1 MGTLVASQIGN
12 SSLGSMYTVF
22 RIFFD
27 RLLAWRSY
35 TTVLLLLRFRSSG
48 LLRSGVRL
56 LAFFLYRV
64 VALAAPSQAPSGLR
78 TRVRR
83 ALRAQRCAWLLA
95 CCGVVALGVGLV
107 GVRAAAQGPVD
118 GAVRGHVS
126 AVCGPYPHQCIAR
139 DVRIHL
145 TSAELGVEREVDAD
159 DNGDFLMLRLPPGEY
174 ELRATSQRSGEGGVG
189 IAGTRFELEAGDIDD
204 VTLTLGPP
212 ARTTPANGTAEAESG
227 VGLRLTSVDLTG
239 QVGEL
244 PVESGEWESLAELDS
259 EAHEEPSARQ
269 VEESSSD
276 DTDDPASRV
285 SAGDGAAA
293 GGLSYAGLPSTQ
305 GEFSL
310 DGLSGDQS
318 FRVGPRGAA
327 TGGAS
332 SGASYNQGSVKS
344 FRVLPR
350 NFSAQYGMVGG
361 MAVVTR
367 AASTALHGEAFF
379 RVRESAWAAMNPFS
393 VETDYH
399 DGVVTSEGVK
409 PQGSLMQFGGEVGT
423 PLWGRK
429 SGGAKKRRRGRETQF
444 QRAMEGREP
453 VSLFASVEAQLHD
466 DHIVSTPALANFFD
480 LSADQIALLANR
492 GVSAA
497 QTNGALNYLESL
509 MGTTARHASRV
520 QGTARVDFTPTARDH
535 VTLSYAGNRSDAP
548 AGAALGQASDAVVA
562 RGTGSLGD
570 SVVHVD
576 VGSGRWLHTISK
588 RWNNELRGQFAY
600 DLEYQTPHA
609 PLPQEPAIGPF
620 GYAPQV
626 SIAPNGFS
634 FGTPSNL
641 APGASGGRS
650 AYPDETRLELADT
663 MQLHMGRHLLMAGAD
678 WSRIHDRIDTLS
690 AEEGAFSYDSGTTN
704 GFDGGLVDWISDY
717 TYSVNAFPNGACPS
731 IVATVHDFC
740 FSSFTQSFGATDTQ
754 FVTHNVAGFVED
766 AMRVRSDLSVTVG
779 LRYDYTLLPKPQT
792 ANPLLDADIAAIAG
806 PIHGAGI
813 HGATGTF
820 PEDRNNFGPRLGVI
834 WSPRSVW
841 GLPARW
847 RPKSGQAFTVR
858 LGYGLFYS
866 HIPGATVRAALVDT
880 GEDSTTLH
888 VRIRPTTIT
897 DCPQI
902 TTVQQGFGYPCDY
915 TTEPPAAVA
924 QTSSAT
930 VFASGYRVPTVQR
943 GTLAVERSLG
953 RRTNVRVAYAMA
965 MAVQLPGS
973 TDLNISPSPG
983 MVSYELQSVDG
994 VLNRYKGLHE
1004 GETFVVPL
1012 YDQRPIAD
1020 IGAVTA
1026 LVSNANATYHAVTAE
1041 AEVHG
1046 LRWSALRGLEL
1057 RASYT
1062 FSRSIDYAP
1071 QGSATPSMDGQFD
1084 PFHNGYDKG
1093 LSDQQF
1099 PQRFSGVLALPLHE
1113 RRGPKPVRL
1122 VLDGWR
1128 VAGIGRASSGAPYSY
1143 KIFGGTFLS
1152 GGRESINGSGGA
1164 TYLPTV
1170 GRNTLRLAP
1179 QGKLDL
1185 RLAREIKVVRGVHAN
1200 VFAEA
1205 FNVLNAEN
1213 ISSVETRAFQLGTP
1227 NTIGNSTAT
1236 GPTPLIFQD
1245 AAAIAAEGLTTEMP
1259 FGTPNSS
1266 TTGTSRERQIE
1277 LGVRLQF

>member
-1 MGTLVASQIGN
+1 
-12 SSLGSMYTVF
+12 
-22 RIFFD
+22 
-27 RLLAWRSY
+27 
-35 TTVLLLLRFRSSG
+35 
-48 LLRSGVRL
+48 
-56 LAFFLYRV
+56 
-64 VALAAPSQAPSGLR
+64 
-78 TRVRR
+78 
-83 ALRAQRCAWLLA
+83 
-95 CCGVVALGVGLV
+95 
-107 GVRAAAQGPVD
+107 
-118 GAVRGHVS
+118 
-126 AVCGPYPHQCIAR
+126 
-139 DVRIHL
+139 
-145 TSAELGVEREVDAD
+145 
-159 DNGDFLMLRLPPGEY
+159 
-174 ELRATSQRSGEGGVG
+174 
-189 IAGTRFELEAGDIDD
+189 
-204 VTLTLGPP
+204 
-212 ARTTPANGTAEAESG
+212 
-227 VGLRLTSVDLTG
+227 
-239 QVGEL
+239 
-244 PVESGEWESLAELDS
+244 
-259 EAHEEPSARQ
+259 
-269 VEESSSD
+269 
-276 DTDDPASRV
+276 
-285 SAGDGAAA
+285 
-293 GGLSYAGLPSTQ
+293 
-305 GEFSL
+305 
-310 DGLSGDQS
+310 
-318 FRVGPRGAA
+318 
-327 TGGAS
+327 
-332 SGASYNQGSVKS
+332 
-344 FRVLPR
+344 
-350 NFSAQYGMVGG
+350 MVGG

-367 AASTALHGEAFF
+367 AASTELHGDAFF

-409 PQGSLMQFGGEVGT
+409 PEGSLMQFGGSVGT
-423 PLWGRK
+423 PLWRRK
-429 SGGAKKRRRGRETQF
+429 SGGAKKKRRRETQF

-480 LSADQIALLANR
+480 LSADQIALLSNR
-492 GVSAA
+492 GVNAA
-497 QTNGALNYLESL
+497 ETNAALDYLESL
-509 MGTTARHASRV
+509 MGTTERHASRV

-535 VTLSYAGNRSDAP
+535 VTLSYAGNRSDSP

-562 RGTGSLGD
+562 RGVGSLGD

-588 RWNNELRGQFAY
+588 RWNNEVRGQFAY

-609 PLPQEPAIGPF
+609 PLAQEPAIGPF

-634 FGTPSNL
+634 FGTPSSL

-717 TYSVNAFPNGACPS
+717 TYNVNAYPNGACPS
-731 IVATVHDFC
+731 IVATVHYFC
-740 FSSFTQSFGATDTQ
+740 FSSFTQSFGATSTQ
-754 FVTHNVAGFVED
+754 FVTHNIAGFVED

-847 RPKSGQAFTVR
+847 RSKSGQAFTVR

-880 GEDSTTLH
+880 GEDATTLH

-902 TTVQQGFGYPCDY
+902 TTVNQGYGNPCDY

-930 VFASGYRVPTVQR
+930 VFASNYRVPMVQR
-943 GTLAVERSLG
+943 GTLAVERALG
-953 RRTNVRVAYAMA
+953 RRMNVRVAYAMA
-965 MAVQLPGS
+965 MAEQLPGS

-994 VLNRYKGLHE
+994 VLNRYKGLRE

-1041 AEVHG
+1041 TDVHG

-1057 RASYT
+1057 HASYT

-1071 QGSATPSMDGQFD
+1071 QGSATPSLDGQFD

-1093 LSDQQF
+1093 LSNQQF

-1113 RRGPKPVRL
+1113 RHGPKAMQL

-1128 VAGIGRASSGAPYSY
+1128 VAGIGTASSGAPYSY
-1143 KIFGGTFLS
+1143 KIFGGTDLS

-1179 QGKLDL
+1179 RGKLDL
-1185 RLAREIKVVRGVHAN
+1185 RLAREIKVGRGLHLNA
-1200 VFAEA
+1200 FAEA
-1205 FNVLNAEN
+1205 FNLLNAEN
-1213 ISSVETRAFQLGTP
+1213 ISSVETRAFLLGTP

-1236 GPTPLIFQD
+1236 GPTPLVFQD
-1245 AAAIAAEGLTTEMP
+1245 AAAIATEGLTTEMP
-1259 FGTPNSS
+1259 FGTPSSS